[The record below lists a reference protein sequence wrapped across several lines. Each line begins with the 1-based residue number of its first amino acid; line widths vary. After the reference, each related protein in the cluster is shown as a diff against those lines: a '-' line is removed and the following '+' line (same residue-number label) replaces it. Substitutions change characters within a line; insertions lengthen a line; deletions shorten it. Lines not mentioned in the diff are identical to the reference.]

1 MNLRWAWELLGSWL
15 PRRGRKWR
23 ASSEESLQA
32 GEASTKD
39 PREMPSGQW
48 GEACFPSGVGCGER
62 GAPPTRFCAMVGS
75 STWGGITFLSSG
87 PREAPA
93 CWGHHLSWKVTQAKN
108 LLGSLLWYF
117 LRVLPCAGVP
127 ASLPRHCPCLLS
139 PALELAQAPWRPSA
153 RRV

>member
-1 MNLRWAWELLGSWL
+1 MRWAWELLGSRL
-15 PRRGRKWR
+15 RRRGRKWR

-48 GEACFPSGVGCGER
+48 GEACFPSGVGCGEP
-62 GAPPTRFCAMVGS
+62 GALAPPGS
-75 STWGGITFLSSG
+75 ALWWGPLCGAASLS
-87 PREAPA
+87 PRPVP
-93 CWGHHLSWKVTQAKN
+93 GQRQRPRRHHLSWKVTQAKN
-108 LLGSLLWYF
+108 FLGSLLTLVL
-117 LRVLPCAGVP
+117 LRALPCAGVP

-139 PALELAQAPWRPSA
+139 PALELAQAPWQSSA